1 MKNSDTENDKTVPQ
15 AAGSAPD
22 TEELIAPG
30 TPIQFDIV
38 LPASEFLDQNRG
50 SRYGLRPWQVKAGS
64 CLYHHRGLYYCATL
78 LLAVRTADLWLFLPL
93 GVPTLLV
100 RRRTRPSLKQKV
112 GAQRCSCSLVLKV
125 GSHVL
130 ELRCSIGTQT

>member
-64 CLYHHRGLYYCATL
+64 CLYSPPRTL
-78 LLAVRTADLWLFLPL
+78 LLCQPTA
-93 GVPTLLV
+93 
-100 RRRTRPSLKQKV
+100 
-112 GAQRCSCSLVLKV
+112 RCQDC
-125 GSHVL
+125 
-130 ELRCSIGTQT
+130 

>member
-50 SRYGLRPWQVKAGS
+50 SRYGLKALESESQGVS
-64 CLYHHRGLYYCATL
+64 LLTTKDSTTVPASAQGL
-78 LLAVRTADLWLFLPL
+78 LLAAACCQDY
-93 GVPTLLV
+93 
-100 RRRTRPSLKQKV
+100 
-112 GAQRCSCSLVLKV
+112 
-125 GSHVL
+125 
-130 ELRCSIGTQT
+130 